1 MHVNK
6 LCIFVAM
13 TLLGWVGWWI
23 GSYIGFMTAYIVSG
37 VGSMLG
43 VYVGWRIHRDY
54 LS

>member
-1 MHVNK
+1 MNK